1 MGLLDSV
8 IGGLMG
14 GQGGSSP
21 MAGALMTLLGGGQGA
36 GSGFGTQ
43 GIGMQG
49 QGGLGGLL
57 GSFEQAGLGHIAQS
71 WVGTGQNQQ
80 VSPDQLQQ
88 VFGQDRVQSMAEQA
102 GMEPQGFLA
111 QLAQHLPHAVDQM
124 TPQGRVPDEG
134 TVSV

>member
-21 MAGALMTLLGGGQGA
+21 MAGVLMNLLGGGQGA
-36 GSGFGTQ
+36 GSRLETQ
-43 GIGMQG
+43 GVGAQG
-49 QGGLGGLL
+49 QGGLSGLL
-57 GSFEQAGLGHIAQS
+57 ASFEQAGLGHVAQS
-71 WVGTGQNQQ
+71 WVGTGKNQQ
-80 VSPDQLQQ
+80 VTPDQLQQ
-88 VFGQDRVQSMAEQA
+88 VFGQDRVQSMADQA

-111 QLAQHLPHAVDQM
+111 QLSQHLPSAVDQM
-124 TPQGRVPDEG
+124 TPQGRVSDEG